1 MRPNQIT
8 QTIIGCAIEVHRHL
22 GPGLLENA
30 YEVALCREFDLQSIE
45 YQRQKRLPLHYKGID
60 LGLSYRIDILVAQ
73 AVVIE
78 VKAVEKGQKIHEAQ
92 LLTYLKL
99 GGYQVGLLLNFNV
112 SQLRDGIVR
121 RVLGLQEE

>member
-1 MRPNQIT
+1 MRPNQIA
-8 QTIIGCAIEVHRHL
+8 QSIIGCAIEVHRHL

-30 YEVALCREFDLQSIE
+30 YEVALCRELDLQSIS

-60 LGLSYRIDILVAQ
+60 LALSYRIDILVAET
-73 AVVIE
+73 VVVE
-78 VKAVEKGQKIHEAQ
+78 VKAVEKVLPVHEAQ

-112 SQLRDGIVR
+112 PQLRDGIVR

>member
-8 QTIIGCAIEVHRHL
+8 QSIIGCAIEVHRHL

-30 YEVALCREFDLQSIE
+30 YEVALCRELYLNGVS
-45 YQRQKRLPLHYKGID
+45 YQRQKRLPLNYKGID
-60 LGLSYRIDILVAQ
+60 LGLSYRIDILVSE
-73 AVVIE
+73 VVVVEI
-78 VKAVEKGQKIHEAQ
+78 KAVDKVQKIHEAQ

-99 GGYQVGLLLNFNV
+99 GGYQIGLLLNFNV

-121 RVLGLQEE
+121 KVLGLQEE

>member
-8 QTIIGCAIEVHRHL
+8 QSIIGGAIEVHRHL

-30 YEVALCREFDLQSIE
+30 YEMALCRELYLNGVS
-45 YQRQKRLPLHYKGID
+45 YHRQKRLPLHYKGID
-60 LGLSYRIDILVAQ
+60 LGLGYRIDI
-73 AVVIE
+73 VVSEVVVVE
-78 VKAVEKGQKIHEAQ
+78 VKAVEKVLPIHEAQ

-99 GGYQVGLLLNFNV
+99 GGYQIGLLLNFNV

-121 RVLGLQEE
+121 KVLGLQEE

>member
-8 QTIIGCAIEVHRHL
+8 QSIIGCAIEVHRHL

-30 YEVALCREFDLQSIE
+30 YEVALCRELDLQSVS
-45 YQRQKRLPLHYKGID
+45 YQRQKRLPLNYKGIN
-60 LGLSYRIDILVAQ
+60 LGLSYRIDILVSE
-73 AVVIE
+73 VVVVE
-78 VKAVEKGQKIHEAQ
+78 VKAVDKVLPIHQAQ

-99 GGYQVGLLLNFNV
+99 GGYQIGLLLNFNV